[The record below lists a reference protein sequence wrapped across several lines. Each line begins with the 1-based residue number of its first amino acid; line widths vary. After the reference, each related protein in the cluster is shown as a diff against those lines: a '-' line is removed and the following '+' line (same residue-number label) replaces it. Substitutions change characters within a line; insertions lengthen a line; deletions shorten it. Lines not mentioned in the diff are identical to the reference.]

1 MKDAEENDSLYELKA
16 IIRLCNSLPFDSN
29 SIKVAE
35 IGKLIKKLQKYQ
47 PRSPNNYPMNDVNEF
62 LQDVNKL
69 VDYWKEQLAAIS
81 KNKQQTS
88 GSLPLTP
95 TSIQQQKTSVQVK
108 NEAIQKAKEASNR
121 EKKVSLSNV
130 AASVAAMKTAQSQNE
145 AKFMRDDSQ
154 ELTEPMDVDEEPTTS
169 KPTKSYKEQYD
180 ESVEEETKQPT
191 ATATQAPST
200 VPTTRERKPLDMVEG
215 ARKLLAMRSQ
225 QIKAASEANKN
236 LDLTNNDQ
244 LNEEGEKKVYGKELK
259 PLGKGG
265 LKKKDKNREKFSV
278 KWADENGGLLRDIQT
293 IEVEKI
299 KSSVANYKSHKDLV
313 KKERQF
319 EKETHLLK
327 TTEAMQRTTEW
338 RA

>member
-1 MKDAEENDSLYELKA
+1 MKDAEENDSLYELMA
-16 IIRLCNSLPFDSN
+16 IIRLCNSLPFDPN
-29 SIKVAE
+29 SIKIAE

-191 ATATQAPST
+191 AAATQAPST